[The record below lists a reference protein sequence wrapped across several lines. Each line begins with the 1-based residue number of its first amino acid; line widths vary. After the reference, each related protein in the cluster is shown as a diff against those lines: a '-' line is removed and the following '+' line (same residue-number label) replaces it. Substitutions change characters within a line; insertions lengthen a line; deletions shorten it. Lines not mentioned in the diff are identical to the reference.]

1 MRNCVRVLMAVLNLF
16 VQIKIPLATFYSNHP
31 VTESMQIINHYFSPE
46 AS

>member
-1 MRNCVRVLMAVLNLF
+1 MHNCGTVLMAVLNLF

-31 VTESMQIINHYFSPE
+31 ITESMQTINHYFSPE